1 MKLDFV
7 SAPSRNASF
16 PLDFPFPN
24 RAISAR
30 NRGTPRATAFHRCL
44 SQLRIY
50 NTRKGFNPGT
60 RHAALKIQA
69 RGCLTDAR
77 IEGGRRRERT
87 KALIVRVSKR
97 HLRFNAPSFSS
108 SFTPLLSPSCEQ
120 VPLLLLFALK
130 RRPCRIIRTAV
141 ELDLIILTVSY
152 EQF

>member
-16 PLDFPFPN
+16 PLDFPFPD

-30 NRGTPRATAFHRCL
+30 NPVEHRVQLLSTVASRNYAFTILEKDSSPGLDTRLSRFKLGAVLRTVESTGEGGGRGRRGT
-44 SQLRIY
+44 
-50 NTRKGFNPGT
+50 
-60 RHAALKIQA
+60 
-69 RGCLTDAR
+69 
-77 IEGGRRRERT
+77 T

-108 SFTPLLSPSCEQ
+108 SFTPFPVLRTT
-120 VPLLLLFALK
+120 PLPLLFASKK
-130 RRPCRIIRTAV
+130 RPNYTFDGSR
-141 ELDLIILTVSY
+141 IILTVSY